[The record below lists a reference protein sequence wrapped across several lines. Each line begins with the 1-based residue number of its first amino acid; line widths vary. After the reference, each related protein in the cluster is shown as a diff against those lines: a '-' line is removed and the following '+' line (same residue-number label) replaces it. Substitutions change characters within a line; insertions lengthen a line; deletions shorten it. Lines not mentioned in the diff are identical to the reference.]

1 MIKKIRR
8 KKNFHTIVF
17 KMNKLYTS
25 ERNESSKPCRIDT
38 MKNKMAAKQFEQTE
52 NLCKMAILTKKIR
65 FNQYRLEA
73 CVALPIYFE

>member
-1 MIKKIRR
+1 MIKKSEE

-38 MKNKMAAKQFEQTE
+38 MKNKMAAKPFEQTE
-52 NLCKMAILTKKIR
+52 NLCKMAILTKK
-65 FNQYRLEA
+65 NT
-73 CVALPIYFE
+73 V